1 MKGKKKGVSLVEK
14 LLNNREMK
22 FASDYFEK
30 KQFRVIRIDDCGNRI
45 QVLAK
50 NLSTRNNETF
60 EIKGGELRILI
71 HQKNN
76 KYHPWKWKV
85 VARQVSTRSYLQA
98 MREAVNG
105 SRQ

>member
-1 MKGKKKGVSLVEK
+1 MEK

>member
-1 MKGKKKGVSLVEK
+1 MEK
-14 LLNNREMK
+14 LLNNIEMK
-22 FASDYFEK
+22 FAADYFEK
-30 KQFRVIRIDDCGNRI
+30 KRFRVIRTENREDRI

-50 NLSTRNNETF
+50 NLNTRNNDTF
-60 EIKGGELRILI
+60 EIKGGELRMLI

-76 KYHPWKWKV
+76 KYHPWKWKI

-98 MREAVNG
+98 MHEAVNG

>member
-1 MKGKKKGVSLVEK
+1 MEK

-22 FASDYFEK
+22 FAAIYFEK
-30 KQFRVIRIDDCGNRI
+30 KRYRVIRLDDRGDRI

-50 NLSTRNNETF
+50 NLKTKNNDTF
-60 EIKGGELRILI
+60 EIKDGELRMLI